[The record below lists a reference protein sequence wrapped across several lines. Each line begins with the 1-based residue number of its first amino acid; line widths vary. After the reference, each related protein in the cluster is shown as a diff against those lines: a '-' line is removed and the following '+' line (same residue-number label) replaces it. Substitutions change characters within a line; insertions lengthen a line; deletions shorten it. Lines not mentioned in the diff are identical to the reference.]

1 MGWTFPMFYTTVSY
15 LLLLLSQAIYCNV
28 DVIHNDNVIKT
39 FDYEAAEFGGTIPDE
54 GIQGQL
60 IYLQPKRNGSCH
72 DYEPIPVRLGPNDT
86 WIALMKRRGCKF
98 VHMVLA
104 AQKMNY
110 SAVIVHNNESYGNEL
125 FIMDGPTENNQYED
139 EIVIPSVFVGYDDGL
154 TLRRYD
160 FGRITRNPVTTV
172 EVPWTRTT
180 RKQVQ
185 EDSVWKTLWL
195 WTILSAPYVVVFVP
209 IFVLRRIAAARMRRE
224 RETNIDQVQSN
235 TATYIPMEIPSNN
248 YSFNVRSAKFTIGD
262 RYNECPICLE
272 DFVDEEN
279 LSMLPCDHQFHIK
292 CFKPCLQMEQPKCP
306 VCRRL
311 YISLSSSDFQV

>member
-28 DVIHNDNVIKT
+28 DVIHNDKVINT
-39 FDYEAAEFGGTIPDE
+39 FDYEAAGFGGTIPDE

-110 SAVIVHNNESYGNEL
+110 SAVIVHNNELYGNKL
-125 FIMDGPTENNQYED
+125 SRMVGSTGNKQYED

-154 TLRRYD
+154 TLRRYN
-160 FGRITRNPVTTV
+160 FGRTTSSSYI
-172 EVPWTRTT
+172 RI
-180 RKQVQ
+180 KVQ
-185 EDSVWKTLWL
+185 EDLVTHANLML
-195 WTILSAPYVVVFVP
+195 LLIFP
-209 IFVLRRIAAARMRRE
+209 IFVSSLTIIICLCLLTRRIAARMRIE
-224 RETNIDQVQSN
+224 RNINQVQSN
-235 TATYIPMEIPSNN
+235 TATHIPMEKSSYD
-248 YSFNVRSAKFTIGD
+248 YSLNVRAAKFTTGD
-262 RYNECPICLE
+262 RYDVCPVCLE
-272 DFVDEEN
+272 DFVEEEN
-279 LSMLPCDHQFHIK
+279 LSLLPCDHQFHIE
-292 CFKPCLQMEQPKCP
+292 CLKPCLQTKQTNCP
-306 VCRRL
+306 VCRRI
-311 YISLSSSDFQV
+311 YISVPSSEFQV